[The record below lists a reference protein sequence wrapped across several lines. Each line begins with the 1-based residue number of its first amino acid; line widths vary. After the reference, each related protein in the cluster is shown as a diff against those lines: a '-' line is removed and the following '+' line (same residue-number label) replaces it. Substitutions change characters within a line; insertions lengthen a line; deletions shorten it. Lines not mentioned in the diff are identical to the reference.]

1 MNATSETN
9 PFLAM
14 DITFTHIPNIKLPN
28 ASSSDRPE
36 KTTATSKVHDD
47 SARQKFNVPHA
58 FAILS
63 HNIIL
68 LPMTFDHLGGIG
80 PFATDFLFGTK
91 QKTLVT
97 TAAPPPAWS
106 PLSFPQN
113 PDAYLLYQRT
123 LSDTPKNILSQ
134 ADFHWQAGSQQ
145 HRTYGKT
152 YHSSTPSA
160 WATQTL
166 GLNLTHGLAQH
177 CHNAIEKLIHHCQT
191 QRTTYRRSQQHSN
204 IYSPFFLQRSPVADP
219 YLSNTSPTPHLPP
232 AIGNTNTATNE

>member
-1 MNATSETN
+1 MNATSENN

-123 LSDTPKNILSQ
+123 LSDSPKNILSQ
-134 ADFHWQAGSQQ
+134 ADFHWQTGSQQ

-177 CHNAIEKLIHHCQT
+177 CHNSIEKLIHHCQT

-219 YLSNTSPTPHLPP
+219 YLSNISPTPHLPP
-232 AIGNTNTATNE
+232 AIGNTNSATNE